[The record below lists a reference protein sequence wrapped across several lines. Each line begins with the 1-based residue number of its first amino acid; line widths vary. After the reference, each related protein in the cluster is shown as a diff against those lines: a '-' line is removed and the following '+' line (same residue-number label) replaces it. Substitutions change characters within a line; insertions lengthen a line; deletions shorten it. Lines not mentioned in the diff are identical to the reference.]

1 MACFWKL
8 FMLLVLCPYFKVFQN
23 YSAYSAI
30 GIDFHRDQIKADSE
44 SPSAFILRKNIRS
57 CLSPLKPKDPVEQL
71 HNTITKARAS
81 EKLLIFLITFY
92 LGVLIYQKDIFYIFL
107 SAVFPLGCA
116 SNSFYYTA
124 HCKNTY
130 HRALSGFLD
139 LLILRQ

>member
-1 MACFWKL
+1 
-8 FMLLVLCPYFKVFQN
+8 MLLVLCPYFKVFQN

-92 LGVLIYQKDIFYIFL
+92 LGVLIYQKDIFYIFFYL
-107 SAVFPLGCA
+107 PYFLWVAQAIVFI
-116 SNSFYYTA
+116 T
-124 HCKNTY
+124 
-130 HRALSGFLD
+130 
-139 LLILRQ
+139 LLTVKTRITEH